1 MTKRELRMRVLA
13 VARGAGM
20 IPSVLDDTWG
30 DVAPT
35 SMQRFL
41 TGIRG
46 EFDLP
51 LDNAA
56 LCYWNIDEYE
66 TPSSAVDFL
75 WRVIGDT
82 Q

>member
-20 IPSVLDDTWG
+20 IPSVLDDTWESETP
-30 DVAPT
+30 A

-41 TGIRG
+41 MGICG
-46 EFDLP
+46 EFDL
-51 LDNAA
+51 LHDNEA
-56 LCYWNIDEYE
+56 LLYWNLDEYE

-75 WRVIGDT
+75 WQVIGDAE
-82 Q
+82 